1 MGFHKNV
8 RRPKEVVVIAVV
20 GLEYG
25 PIMEI
30 ALRFIL
36 RASRILLNSINM
48 LVNIK
53 FHTHALG
60 EELMALQGSV
70 FWVYSF
76 PFILLF

>member
-1 MGFHKNV
+1 
-8 RRPKEVVVIAVV
+8 VVIAVV

-36 RASRILLNSINM
+36 RFLGFLSASRVLLNSINM

-60 EELMALQGSV
+60 EELTALQGSV